1 MKKVQNLSK
10 YVKTHKLVSLGIV
23 ASAAALVATGI
34 GTYSYFSDSKTA
46 NTNITLNKGT
56 VTLGEVS
63 GVAWNYLGNSTDT
76 TSNPTSID
84 KISDISLKDG
94 VTSEPS
100 ADYSG
105 KVVNPDL
112 TDSANTTLN
121 SYISNHTSN
130 VPFSSASFSNI
141 VPGDM
146 FRKTYDIQY
155 TGSNSAEVTVG
166 LNWGASTNT
175 DWTKFNKYYNYIVEY
190 SVVETKDNNQV
201 NIINPINLFS
211 NYKEGA
217 KVSDYATF
225 VNKGYLLTYTK
236 DSKDAKVLLTKNQI
250 LKITVSVKLKNSA
263 DYPTTSTDTNALTQ
277 NELPTAIS
285 STGTDGFK
293 VTVKN
298 HLEAKPVSTTNA
310 SN

>member
-1 MKKVQNLSK
+1 MMKMQKLSK
-10 YVKTHKLVSLGIV
+10 YVKTHKLVSLGVV

-46 NTNITLNKGT
+46 NTNLTLNKGT
-56 VTLGEVS
+56 VTLGDVS
-63 GVAWNYLGNSTDT
+63 GVAWKYLGNSTDT

-84 KISDISLKDG
+84 KISDISLKEG

-105 KVVNPDL
+105 KVINPDL
-112 TDSANTTLN
+112 TNSANITLN
-121 SYISNHTSN
+121 SYISNHTDN
-130 VPFSSASFSNI
+130 VPFSSTSFSNI

-155 TGSNSAEVTVG
+155 KGSNSAEVTVG
-166 LNWGASTNT
+166 LNLGASTNT

-190 SVVETKDNNQV
+190 SVVENKNNTQENV
-201 NIINPINLFS
+201 IAPINLFS
-211 NYKEGA
+211 NYKSGP
-217 KVSDYATF
+217 KVTNYTDF
-225 VNKGYLLTYTK
+225 KNGYLLSYTK
-236 DSKDAKVLLTKNQI
+236 DNKDSKVLLTKNQI

-298 HLEAKPVSTTNA
+298 HLETKTTG